1 MDNSLIEQIRESNN
15 IVDVISAY
23 LPLKRSGANYKGLC
37 PFHEDRNPSMMV
49 SEQKQIFKCFVC
61 GKGGNAFTFVQE
73 YEKISFMEAVRKLAQ
88 RVGITV
94 EETLDDKRA
103 ESKKTKLLNIYRL
116 ANEYFVN
123 NLKEYGDSVYK
134 YLEDR
139 KITREMATKVELG
152 YALDSFNGFLNQ
164 VKRNDIPDDIIS
176 LSGLF
181 RESSKGRYDSFRN
194 RLMFPIHSH
203 TGQIVA
209 FGGRQLDSNDGGG
222 KYINS
227 PTTELYTKGNE
238 LYGLFLTKY
247 DIAKV
252 NYSLV
257 CEGYIDFFRLYSN
270 GFVNCVAALGTALTE
285 RQLSLL
291 SRYSRNVYF
300 LYDGDEAGRKATISS
315 GLKCIELGL
324 NAKVVILPEGEDP
337 DSIILKQGTEYLQK
351 LIDKPISF
359 LKYVKETQL
368 LATED
373 ADKVK
378 LLLESVAKVSDIID
392 REMLVKDIGEE
403 FGIDE
408 SSLKSKISQQK
419 RANVRPGSKNEFTL
433 SQHQEEKELLQ
444 FMILYPE
451 EIKII
456 CEILNSDYFFDDNYK
471 KMFNTL
477 TKNEDTLKLV
487 AHSQIIDFFKDESLK
502 NMAAEL
508 ILLGE
513 PQREILHIIK
523 DVKLRKLKNDL
534 MVVNKR
540 IQSEGFTTELLEI
553 KKNIKHEI
561 LRLDTAIVNNL
572 LT

>member
-270 GFVNCVAALGTALTE
+270 GFINCVAALGTALTE

-324 NAKVVILPEGEDP
+324 NAKVVILPEGQDP
-337 DSIILKQGTEYLQK
+337 DSIILEQGTEYLQK

-392 REMLVKDIGEE
+392 REMLVKDIGEV
-403 FGIDE
+403 FGINE

-419 RANVRPGSKNEFTL
+419 RTNVRPSPKNEFTL

-471 KMFNTL
+471 NMFNTL
-477 TKNEDTLKLV
+477 TKNEDSLELV

-534 MVVNKR
+534 IVVNKR

>member
-23 LPLKRSGANYKGLC
+23 LPLQRSGSNYKGLC
-37 PFHEDRNPSMMV
+37 PFHDDRNPSMMI

-61 GKGGNAFTFVQE
+61 GKGGNVFTFVQE
-73 YEKISFMEAVRKLAQ
+73 YEKINFMEAVRKLAQ

-94 EETLDDKRA
+94 QQTASDKRA

-123 NLKEYGDSVYK
+123 NLKEYGDTVYK

-139 KITREMATKVELG
+139 EISREMATKVELG
-152 YALDSFNGFLNQ
+152 YALDSFSGLLNQ
-164 VKRNDIPDDIIS
+164 VKREDIPEDVIID
-176 LSGLF
+176 SGLF
-181 RESSKGRYDSFRN
+181 RESSRGRYDAFRN
-194 RLMFPIHSH
+194 RLIFPIHSH

-209 FGGRQLDSNDGGG
+209 FGGRQLDSSDGGG
-222 KYINS
+222 KYVNS

-247 DIAKV
+247 DIAKL
-252 NYSLV
+252 NYSLI

-270 GFVNCVAALGTALTE
+270 GFVNSVAALGTALTE
-285 RQLSLL
+285 KQLTLL
-291 SRYSRNVYF
+291 SRYSRNIYF
-300 LYDGDEAGRKATISS
+300 LFDGDEPGRKATISS
-315 GLKCIELGL
+315 GLKCLELGL

-337 DSIILKQGTEYLQK
+337 DSIILEHGSEYLQK

-359 LKYVKETQL
+359 LKYVKDTKL
-368 LATED
+368 LAT
-373 ADKVK
+373 ADKDKIK
-378 LLLESVAKVSDIID
+378 LLLESASKVSDVID
-392 REMLVKDIGEE
+392 REMLVKGISEE
-403 FGIDE
+403 FGINE
-408 SSLKSKISQQK
+408 SSLKSKITQQK
-419 RANVRPGSKNEFTL
+419 RTQFRPNPKNEFTL
-433 SQHQEEKELLQ
+433 SEHLEEKELLQ
-444 FMILYPE
+444 FMILNTE
-451 EIKII
+451 EINTI
-456 CEILNSDYFFDDNYK
+456 CEILNSDYFFNDNYRS
-471 KMFNTL
+471 MFNRL
-477 TKNEDTLKLV
+477 TESEESLKLI
-487 AHSQIIDFFKDESLK
+487 AHSQIIDIFEDESLK

-534 MVVNKR
+534 NVVNKR
-540 IQSEGFTTELLEI
+540 IETEGLTTEILEL

-561 LRLDTAIVNNL
+561 LCLDTAIVNNL

>member
-61 GKGGNAFTFVQE
+61 GKGGNTFTFVQE

-139 KITREMATKVELG
+139 QITREMATKVELG

-257 CEGYIDFFRLYSN
+257 CEGYIDFFRLFSN
-270 GFVNCVAALGTALTE
+270 GFINCVAALGTALTE

-324 NAKVVILPEGEDP
+324 NAKVVILPEGQDP
-337 DSIILKQGTEYLQK
+337 DSIILEQGTEYLQK

-392 REMLVKDIGEE
+392 REMLVKDIGEV
-403 FGIDE
+403 FGINE

-419 RANVRPGSKNEFTL
+419 RTNVRPSPKNEFTL

-471 KMFNTL
+471 NMFNTL
-477 TKNEDTLKLV
+477 TKNEDSLELV

-534 MVVNKR
+534 IVVNKR

>member
-139 KITREMATKVELG
+139 QITREMATKVELG

-257 CEGYIDFFRLYSN
+257 CEGYIDFFRLFSN
-270 GFVNCVAALGTALTE
+270 GFINCVAALGTALTE

-324 NAKVVILPEGEDP
+324 NAKVVILPEGQDP
-337 DSIILKQGTEYLQK
+337 DSIILEQGTEYLQK

-392 REMLVKDIGEE
+392 REMLVKDIGEV
-403 FGIDE
+403 FGINE

-419 RANVRPGSKNEFTL
+419 RTNVRPSPKNEFTL

-471 KMFNTL
+471 NMFNTL
-477 TKNEDTLKLV
+477 TKNEDSLELV

-534 MVVNKR
+534 IVVNKR

>member
-23 LPLKRSGANYKGLC
+23 LPLQRSGSNYKGLC
-37 PFHEDRNPSMMV
+37 PFHDDRNPSMMI

-61 GKGGNAFTFVQE
+61 GKGGNVFTFVQE
-73 YEKISFMEAVRKLAQ
+73 YEKINFMEAVRKLAQ

-94 EETLDDKRA
+94 QQTANDKRA

-116 ANEYFVN
+116 ANEYFAN
-123 NLKEYGDSVYK
+123 NLKEYGETVYK

-139 KITREMATKVELG
+139 QISREMATKVELG

-164 VKRNDIPDDIIS
+164 AKREDIPDDVLS
-176 LSGLF
+176 ASGLF
-181 RESSKGRYDSFRN
+181 RESSRGRYDAFRN
-194 RLMFPIHSH
+194 RLIFPIHSH

-209 FGGRQLDSNDGGG
+209 FGGRQLDSSDGGG
-222 KYINS
+222 KYVNS

-247 DIAKV
+247 DIAKL
-252 NYSLV
+252 NYSLI

-270 GFVNCVAALGTALTE
+270 GFVNSVAALGTALTE
-285 RQLSLL
+285 KQLSLL
-291 SRYSRNVYF
+291 SRYSRNIYF
-300 LYDGDEAGRKATISS
+300 LFDGDEPGRKATISS
-315 GLKCIELGL
+315 GLKCLELGL

-337 DSIILKQGTEYLQK
+337 DSIILAHGSEYLQK

-359 LKYVKETQL
+359 LKYVKDTKL
-368 LATED
+368 LAT
-373 ADKVK
+373 ADKDKIK
-378 LLLESVAKVSDIID
+378 LLLESASKVSDVID
-392 REMLVKDIGEE
+392 REMLVKGISEE
-403 FGIDE
+403 FGINE
-408 SSLKSKISQQK
+408 SSLKSKITQQK
-419 RANVRPGSKNEFTL
+419 RTQFRPNPKNEFSL
-433 SQHQEEKELLQ
+433 SENMEEKELLQ
-444 FMILYPE
+444 FMIINTK
-451 EIKII
+451 EINTI
-456 CEILNSDYFFDDNYK
+456 CEIVNSDYFFDDNYRS
-471 KMFNTL
+471 MFNRL
-477 TKNEDTLKLV
+477 TESEESLNLI
-487 AHSQIIDFFKDESLK
+487 AHSQIIDFFEDESLK

-534 MVVNKR
+534 IVVNKR
-540 IQSEGFTTELLEI
+540 IETEGLTTEILEL

-561 LRLDTAIVNNL
+561 LCLDTAIVNNL

>member
-23 LPLKRSGANYKGLC
+23 LPLKRSGTNYKGVC
-37 PFHEDRNPSMMV
+37 PFHDDRNPSMMV

-61 GKGGNAFTFVQE
+61 GKGGNVFTFVQE
-73 YEKISFMEAVRKLAQ
+73 YEKITFMEAVKKLAQ

-94 EETLDDKRA
+94 KETANDKRA

-123 NLKEYGDSVYK
+123 NLKEYGDDVYK
-134 YLEDR
+134 YLNNRGISQEL
-139 KITREMATKVELG
+139 ANKVELG
-152 YALDSFNGFLNQ
+152 YALDSFTGLLNQ
-164 VKRNDIPDDIIS
+164 VKREDIPSDIMD

-181 RESSKGRYDSFRN
+181 KDSNKGKYDAFRN

-209 FGGRQLDSNDGGG
+209 FGGRQLNDQEMGG

-227 PTTELYTKGNE
+227 PTTDLYTKGNE

-252 NYSLV
+252 NFAIIS
-257 CEGYIDFFRLYSN
+257 EGYLDFLRLYSQ
-270 GFVNCVAALGTALTE
+270 GFTNSVAALGTALTE
-285 RQLSLL
+285 KQLSLL
-291 SRYSRNVYF
+291 SRYSKNIYLLF
-300 LYDGDEAGRKATISS
+300 DGDDAGRKATISS

-324 NAKVVILPEGEDP
+324 TAKVISLPQGEDP
-337 DSIILKQGTEYLQK
+337 DSILLKEGKEWLQK
-351 LIDKPISF
+351 RIEKPIPF
-359 LKYVKETQL
+359 LKFVKDTKI

-373 ADKVK
+373 KDKIK
-378 LLLESVAKVSDIID
+378 LLIESVGKISDLID
-392 REMLVKDIGEE
+392 REMIIKNIGEE
-403 FGIDE
+403 FGINE
-408 SSLKSKISQQK
+408 NSIKATVNQRKQVIH
-419 RANVRPGSKNEFTL
+419 RPKTRTGFEL
-433 SQHQEEKELLQ
+433 HQHNEEKELLQ
-444 FMILYPE
+444 FMFNNPE
-451 EIKII
+451 EIKNI

-477 TKNEDTLKLV
+477 TENEDFLNLFT
-487 AHSQIIDFFKDESLK
+487 HSQIIDFFKEESLK
-502 NMAAEL
+502 NIAVEL

-513 PQREILHIIK
+513 PQRDILHIIK
-523 DVKLRKLKNDL
+523 DIKLRKLKNDL
-534 MVVNKR
+534 SAVNKMM
-540 IQSEGFTTELLEI
+540 QNQGFTAELLEKKQSI
-553 KKNIKHEI
+553 KNEI
-561 LRLDTAIVNNL
+561 LRLDTAIVSNL

>member
-270 GFVNCVAALGTALTE
+270 GFINCVAALGTALTE

-324 NAKVVILPEGEDP
+324 NAKVVILPEGQDP
-337 DSIILKQGTEYLQK
+337 DSIILEQGTEYLQK

-392 REMLVKDIGEE
+392 REMLVKDIGEV
-403 FGIDE
+403 FGINE

-419 RANVRPGSKNEFTL
+419 RTNVRPSPKNEFTL

-471 KMFNTL
+471 NMFNTL
-477 TKNEDTLKLV
+477 TENEDSLELV

-534 MVVNKR
+534 IVVNKR

>member
-23 LPLKRSGANYKGLC
+23 LPLQRSGSNYKGLC
-37 PFHEDRNPSMMV
+37 PFHDDRNPSMMI

-61 GKGGNAFTFVQE
+61 GKGGNVFTFVQE
-73 YEKISFMEAVRKLAQ
+73 YEKINFMEAVRKLAQ

-94 EETLDDKRA
+94 QQTASDKRA

-123 NLKEYGDSVYK
+123 NLKEYGDTVYK

-139 KITREMATKVELG
+139 EISREMATKVELG
-152 YALDSFNGFLNQ
+152 YALDSFSGLLNQ
-164 VKRNDIPDDIIS
+164 VKREDIPEDVIID
-176 LSGLF
+176 SGLF
-181 RESSKGRYDSFRN
+181 RESSRGRYDAFRN
-194 RLMFPIHSH
+194 RLIFPIHSH

-209 FGGRQLDSNDGGG
+209 FGGRQLDSSDGGG
-222 KYINS
+222 KYVNS

-247 DIAKV
+247 DIAKL
-252 NYSLV
+252 NYSLI

-270 GFVNCVAALGTALTE
+270 GFVNSVAALGTALTE
-285 RQLSLL
+285 KQLTLL
-291 SRYSRNVYF
+291 SRYSRNIYF
-300 LYDGDEAGRKATISS
+300 LFDGDEPGRKATISS
-315 GLKCIELGL
+315 GLKCLELGL

-337 DSIILKQGTEYLQK
+337 DSIILEHGSEYLQK

-359 LKYVKETQL
+359 LKYVKDTKL
-368 LATED
+368 LAT
-373 ADKVK
+373 ADKDKIK
-378 LLLESVAKVSDIID
+378 LLLESASKVSDVID
-392 REMLVKDIGEE
+392 REMLVKGISEE
-403 FGIDE
+403 FGINE
-408 SSLKSKISQQK
+408 SSLKSKITQQK
-419 RANVRPGSKNEFTL
+419 RRQFRPNPKNEFTL
-433 SQHQEEKELLQ
+433 SEHLEEKELLQ
-444 FMILYPE
+444 FMILNTE
-451 EIKII
+451 EINTI
-456 CEILNSDYFFDDNYK
+456 CEILNSDYFFNDNYRS
-471 KMFNTL
+471 MFNRL
-477 TKNEDTLKLV
+477 TESEESLELI
-487 AHSQIIDFFKDESLK
+487 AHSQIIDIFEDESLK

-534 MVVNKR
+534 NVVNKR
-540 IQSEGFTTELLEI
+540 IETEGLTTEILEL

-561 LRLDTAIVNNL
+561 LCLDTAIVNNL

>member
-23 LPLKRSGANYKGLC
+23 LPLQRSGSNYKGLC
-37 PFHEDRNPSMMV
+37 PFHDDRNPSMMI

-61 GKGGNAFTFVQE
+61 GKGGNVFTFVQE
-73 YEKISFMEAVRKLAQ
+73 YEKINFMEAVRKLAQ

-94 EETLDDKRA
+94 QQTASDKRA

-123 NLKEYGDSVYK
+123 NLKEYGDTVYK

-139 KITREMATKVELG
+139 EISREMATKVELG
-152 YALDSFNGFLNQ
+152 YALDSFSGLLNQ
-164 VKRNDIPDDIIS
+164 VKREDIPEDVIID
-176 LSGLF
+176 SGLF
-181 RESSKGRYDSFRN
+181 RESSRGRYDAFRN
-194 RLMFPIHSH
+194 RLIFPIHSH

-209 FGGRQLDSNDGGG
+209 FGGRQLDSSDGGG
-222 KYINS
+222 KYVNS

-247 DIAKV
+247 DIAKL
-252 NYSLV
+252 NYSLI

-270 GFVNCVAALGTALTE
+270 GFVNSVAALGTALTE
-285 RQLSLL
+285 KQLTLL
-291 SRYSRNVYF
+291 SRYSRNIYF
-300 LYDGDEAGRKATISS
+300 LFDGDEPGRKATISS
-315 GLKCIELGL
+315 GLKCLELGL

-337 DSIILKQGTEYLQK
+337 DSIILEHGSEYLQK

-359 LKYVKETQL
+359 LKYVKDTKL
-368 LATED
+368 LAT
-373 ADKVK
+373 ADKDKIK
-378 LLLESVAKVSDIID
+378 LLLESASKVSDVID
-392 REMLVKDIGEE
+392 REMLVKGISEE
-403 FGIDE
+403 FGINE
-408 SSLKSKISQQK
+408 SSLKSKITQQK
-419 RANVRPGSKNEFTL
+419 RTQFRPNPKNEFTL
-433 SQHQEEKELLQ
+433 SEHLEEKELLQ
-444 FMILYPE
+444 FMILNTE
-451 EIKII
+451 EINTI
-456 CEILNSDYFFDDNYK
+456 CEILNSDYFFNDNYRS
-471 KMFNTL
+471 MFNRL
-477 TKNEDTLKLV
+477 TESEESLELI
-487 AHSQIIDFFKDESLK
+487 AHSQIIDIFEDESLK

-534 MVVNKR
+534 NVVNKR
-540 IQSEGFTTELLEI
+540 IETEGLTTEILEL

-561 LRLDTAIVNNL
+561 LCLDTAIVNNL

>member
-392 REMLVKDIGEE
+392 REMLVKDIGEV
-403 FGIDE
+403 FGINE